1 MSSHL
6 AFGNAATHALSLA
19 ASSIHS
25 LAAVI
30 AYYPTALPPGF
41 KVHPSINV
49 VLHLPISTNFSPGS
63 SPPHVAVR
71 IYPDVQSGF
80 AESSFQSYDRVAAGL
95 AYSRTLDLLR
105 RTIGPRIDLEDI
117 WTEHMLYEFVEKD
130 VDKTMATMIDEP
142 YVNHIPT
149 CTGGIGYKNLYNF
162 YKYHFI
168 PQNPA
173 SLKMKLISR
182 TVGSDRIVDEMV
194 ATFTHDC
201 RMDWML
207 PGVEPTGRR
216 VEIALVSIVCVRG
229 GKLYHEHIYWY
240 VASLYLVLIMMSGGG
255 Y

>member
-1 MSSHL
+1 
-6 AFGNAATHALSLA
+6 
-19 ASSIHS
+19 
-25 LAAVI
+25 
-30 AYYPTALPPGF
+30 
-41 KVHPSINV
+41 
-49 VLHLPISTNFSPGS
+49 
-63 SPPHVAVR
+63 
-71 IYPDVQSGF
+71 
-80 AESSFQSYDRVAAGL
+80 
-95 AYSRTLDLLR
+95 
-105 RTIGPRIDLEDI
+105 
-117 WTEHMLYEFVEKD
+117 MLYEFVEKD

-149 CTGGIGYKNLYNF
+149 CTGGVGYKNLYNF

-216 VEIALVSIVCVRG
+216 VEVALVSIVCVRG

-240 VASLYLVLIMMSGGG
+240 VASLYLFFSTVSWFNHDEWWLLIRALQGPSNGAGSDRTSGSERLACRRRRGCEKG
-255 Y
+255 VGWRVREEQQAYSGLERK